1 MSLNLLIGYTGLVS
15 FGHSA
20 FFAFGGYAFGLLLQ
34 SPDFTASFGA
44 ASVPVA
50 FAAAVVATAVYS
62 AIIGAIC
69 VRLTEI
75 YFAFLTLAFQMFLY
89 SVILTAVTLTAR
101 DQGLMGGIPRPPFHG
116 IYLRSQYTRNSSFAV
131 VFSVFT

>member
-1 MSLNLLIGYTGLVS
+1 MSLNLLIGYTGLWS
-15 FGHSA
+15 SGHSA
-20 FFAFGGYAFGLLLQ
+20 FFAFGDYAFGLLLQ

-89 SVILTAVTLTAR
+89 SVILIAVKITGG
-101 DQGLMGGIPRPPFHG
+101 DQGLMGGIPRPPFLG
-116 IYLRSQYTRNSSFAV
+116 IDLGDQYHRYSTIGTTACRE
-131 VFSVFT
+131 

>member
-69 VRLTEI
+69 VRLTDI
-75 YFAFLTLAFQMFLY
+75 YFAFLTLAFQMFLSSLILS
-89 SVILTAVTLTAR
+89 SVKLTGG
-101 DQGLMGGIPRPPFHG
+101 DQALMGVIPRPPFHG
-116 IYLRSQYTRNSSFAV
+116 TDPGDQSHRPAYDDV
-131 VFSVFT
+131 VF